1 MNSKEII
8 GLGIGLVM
16 GYVSQRSRFCIQG
29 AFRDLFLFKNTYL
42 FKGWVTAILA
52 FSLVWIFGYRHA
64 A

>member
-1 MNSKEII
+1 MDSKEII

-42 FKGWVTAILA
+42 VKGYVTALLTFA
-52 FSLVWIFGYRHA
+52 LVWIFGYRHA
-64 A
+64 C